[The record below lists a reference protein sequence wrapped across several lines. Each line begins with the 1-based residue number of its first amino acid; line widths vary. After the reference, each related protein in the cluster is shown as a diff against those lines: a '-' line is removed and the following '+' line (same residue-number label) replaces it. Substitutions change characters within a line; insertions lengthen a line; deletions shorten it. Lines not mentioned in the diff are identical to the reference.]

1 MRITDSVF
9 GEMIYDHS
17 WEKDETIIVSG
28 KEQPIKVVVAAYE
41 GQGILDIQR
50 EQYLN
55 YQEGN
60 AIEKIPGVL
69 LRYYID
75 NYDSIAENMVIP
87 DRIKKDNIDEL
98 FIMNLIRINAVY
110 FARNGRYGFLCD
122 CAWDEEHGLCIV
134 LSDGEPRIEEQDYL
148 I

>member
-9 GEMIYDHS
+9 GEMIYDHG

-60 AIEKIPGVL
+60 SIEKIPGVL

-75 NYDSIAENMVIP
+75 NYDSITENMVIP

-134 LSDGEPRIEEQDYL
+134 LSDGKPRIEEQDYL

>member
-9 GEMIYDHS
+9 GEMIYDHG

-60 AIEKIPGVL
+60 SIEKIPGVL